1 MPSKTTSVS
10 AYLAELKP
18 DRRKIV
24 QALRKAIKANLD
36 PAIKEGMQY
45 GGIGY
50 FVPHKVYPAGYHCDP
65 KQPLPV
71 AGILSTKG
79 HVGLHMFCIYM
90 DPKARAAFEK
100 DWKATGKK
108 LDMGAACVRIKKL
121 DQVALEV
128 VEKTFAKLTA
138 KGFIKTY
145 ESGLKTPRKKK
156 AAKKATK
163 KAAAKKKPAVKK
175 KAAAKKR

>member
-1 MPSKTTSVS
+1 MPSKATSVS
-10 AYLAELKP
+10 AYLAELTP

-71 AGILSTKG
+71 AGILSMKG

-108 LDMGAACVRIKKL
+108 LDMGAACVRIKQL
-121 DQVALEV
+121 EQVAFEV
-128 VEKTFAKLTA
+128 LGQTFANLTA
-138 KGFIKTY
+138 KGFIETY
-145 ESGLKTPRKKK
+145 ESGLKAPRKKK
-156 AAKKATK
+156 ATRK
-163 KAAAKKKPAVKK
+163 KAASAK
-175 KAAAKKR
+175 RS